1 MIAKENLV
9 MNLELKIQIL
19 FEIRKF
25 LFISV
30 LIFTFIK
37 ILYNSYQIIFE
48 IYIKK
53 KKFEFTLVNSICNSR
68 IVH

>member
-1 MIAKENLV
+1 

-25 LFISV
+25 LFFSV

-48 IYIKK
+48 IKK
-53 KKFEFTLVNSICNSR
+53 KN
-68 IVH
+68 

>member
-1 MIAKENLV
+1 MMVKENLV
-9 MNLELKIQIL
+9 INLGLNIQIL

-30 LIFTFIK
+30 LMFIFVK

-48 IYIKK
+48 I
-53 KKFEFTLVNSICNSR
+53 
-68 IVH
+68 